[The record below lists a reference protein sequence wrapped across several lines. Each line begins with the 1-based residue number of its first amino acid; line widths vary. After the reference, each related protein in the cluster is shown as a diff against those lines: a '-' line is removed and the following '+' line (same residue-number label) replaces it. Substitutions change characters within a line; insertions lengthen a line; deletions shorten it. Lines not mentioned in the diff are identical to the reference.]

1 MTQKDEL
8 HRHRDGLWIQHKKR
22 TYLYWY
28 KFLQEAELSETH
40 AVDWTHYEEWGG
52 KSITDMKFD
61 IWWET
66 HWKDLFGIKKTGS
79 SQTVPRFQISTRQP
93 KTTAIRLSLLVW
105 QNRNV
110 GLNIDKHSVRPK
122 KAGNAL
128 KIAEYIIAHEK
139 RKATDLSNFDLNDKN
154 LKFSE
159 IQTHIG
165 RYLRAADK
173 ILGNVCMGHFP

>member
-8 HRHRDGLWIQHKKR
+8 HKYRDGLWIQHKKR
-22 TYLYWY
+22 TYLYWF
-28 KFLQEAELSETH
+28 KFLQEAELSKTH
-40 AVDWTHYEEWGG
+40 SVDWIRYEEWGG
-52 KSITDMKFD
+52 KSMMNVKFD
-61 IWWET
+61 VWWET
-66 HWKDLFGIKKTGS
+66 HWKDLFGIKKIGP
-79 SQTVPRFQISTRQP
+79 SQSVPRFQISTRQP

-110 GLNIDKHSVRPK
+110 GLKIDKHSVRPN

-128 KIAEYIIAHEK
+128 KIAAYINAHEK
-139 RKATDLSNFDLNDKN
+139 RKATDLSNFDLTDKN

-165 RYLRAADK
+165 RYLRGAEK
-173 ILGNVCMGHFP
+173 ILGNVCIGKFP